1 MGKDKK
7 ARTASG
13 NSSVSDGVK
22 WKVPFVRGAIYGIFL
37 VSILIVGLYAVPL
50 AITNSGVVAPAGTQ
64 YSINVG
70 NARIVQ
76 FSIGHPSRMTGSLVS
91 SNLIIVYI
99 LNSSQYNSLQEDA
112 YPQHT
117 TYSLGNGSSFSV
129 DATLSKIGV
138 YYLVFYSGVFQAGSP
153 FTQPPISVHVTSALI
168 IRPI

>member
-13 NSSVSDGVK
+13 DSSVSDGVK
-22 WKVPFVRGAIYGIFL
+22 WKMTLVRGAIYGIFL
-37 VSILIVGLYAVPL
+37 ASILIVGLYAVPL
-50 AITNSGVVAPAGTQ
+50 AIANSGVVAPAGTQ

-91 SNLIIVYI
+91 SNFISVYL
-99 LNSSQYNSLQEDA
+99 LNSSQYNSLVVNL
-112 YPQHT
+112 YPQRAI
-117 TYSLGNGSSFSV
+117 YSLGNASSFSI
-129 DATLSKIGV
+129 DATIPESGV
-138 YYLVFYSGVFQAGSP
+138 YFLVFYSGVFGGSS